1 MRVAVIVN
9 RGAGT
14 VQRQE
19 LTPDQLRDA
28 FAATGVEAEV
38 HFVDGPAI
46 PETAR
51 AALARGVDALIAG
64 GGDGT
69 VRSLA
74 AVLAGRRE
82 ALGVLPLG
90 TLNHFAKDLK
100 VPLAVEEAV
109 PALAA
114 GRVHALDLGEVN
126 GEIFVNNS
134 SIGLYPTVVVVRD
147 RQREHLG
154 RGKWLATASALLKV
168 VPRLPPLDVRLKVE
182 GRAIGRHT
190 HFAFIGNNEYEM
202 SLFDYG
208 ARSRLDSGDLYLYV
222 ARCSSR
228 WCIVG
233 ITLLA
238 LLRDVSATRHF
249 EFLVPA
255 RVHHRDA
262 AQGAAGLPRRRGGDP
277 GAAAP
282 LPQPAARPARAAAG
296 GSGGVIPL

>member
-1 MRVAVIVN
+1 MRAAVIVN
-9 RGAGT
+9 HGAGT

-28 FAATGVEAEV
+28 FTAAGVEAEV
-38 HFVDGPAI
+38 HFVDGAEI

-74 AVLAGRRE
+74 TVLAGRRE

-100 VPLAVEEAV
+100 VPLAVEEAI

-147 RQREHLG
+147 RQRERLG

-168 VPRLPPLDVRLKVE
+168 VPRLPPLDVRLQVE
-182 GRAIGRHT
+182 GRAISRHT

-208 ARSRLDSGDLYLYV
+208 ARSRLDSGDLYLYI

-238 LLRDVSATRHF
+238 LFRDVSATRHF
-249 EFLVPA
+249 ESWCLPEFTIETRRKALPVYLDGEVVTLAPPLRYRNRPRALRVLVPA
-255 RVHHRDA
+255 A
-262 AQGAAGLPRRRGGDP
+262 ATE
-277 GAAAP
+277 
-282 LPQPAARPARAAAG
+282 
-296 GSGGVIPL
+296 

>member
-1 MRVAVIVN
+1 MRAAVIVN
-9 RGAGT
+9 QGAGT

-28 FAATGVEAEV
+28 FAAAGVEAEV
-38 HFVDGPAI
+38 HFVDGAEI
-46 PETAR
+46 PEAAR

-90 TLNHFAKDLK
+90 TLNHFAKDLG

-109 PALAA
+109 AALAA
-114 GRVHALDLGEVN
+114 GTR
-126 GEIFVNNS
+126 
-134 SIGLYPTVVVVRD
+134 PRP
-147 RQREHLG
+147 RPG
-154 RGKWLATASALLKV
+154 RGQRRDLRQQLLD
-168 VPRLPPLDVRLKVE
+168 RLLSDRRRGARPPARAAGARQVAGHRLGAAQGGAAPAAARRRLKVE
-182 GRAIGRHT
+182 GREISRHT

-208 ARSRLDSGDLYLYV
+208 ARSRLDSGDLYLYI

-228 WCIVG
+228 WCIIG

-238 LLRDVSATRHF
+238 LFRDVSATRHF
-249 EFLVPA
+249 ESWCLPEFTIETRRKALPVYLDGEVVTLAPPLRYRNRPRALRVLVPA
-255 RVHHRDA
+255 A
-262 AQGAAGLPRRRGGDP
+262 ATE
-277 GAAAP
+277 
-282 LPQPAARPARAAAG
+282 
-296 GSGGVIPL
+296 

>member
-1 MRVAVIVN
+1 MRVTAIVN
-9 RGAGT
+9 RGAGSLAG
-14 VQRQE
+14 QE
-19 LTPDQLRDA
+19 LTAESLGESFR
-28 FAATGVEAEV
+28 AAGIEAEV
-38 HFVDGPAI
+38 HFVDGSRVQAA
-46 PETAR
+46 AR
-51 AALARGVDALIAG
+51 EALARSVDALIAG

-69 VRSLA
+69 VRTVA

-90 TLNHFAKDLK
+90 TLNHFAKDLGM
-100 VPLAVEEAV
+100 PLAVEEAV
-109 PALAA
+109 AALAS
-114 GRVHALDLGEVN
+114 GRVQALDLGEVN
-126 GEIFVNNS
+126 GEVFVNNS

-147 RQREHLG
+147 RQRKLLG

-208 ARSRLDSGDLYLYV
+208 ARSRLDSGDLYLYI

-233 ITLLA
+233 VTLLA
-238 LLRDVSATRHF
+238 LFRDVTATRHF
-249 EFLVPA
+249 ESWCLPEFSIETRKKALPVYLDGEVVMLEPPL
-255 RVHHRDA
+255 RYRT
-262 AQGAAGLPRRRGGDP
+262 LPRALRVLMP
-277 GAAAP
+277 P
-282 LPQPAARPARAAAG
+282 PAE
-296 GSGGVIPL
+296 

>member
-1 MRVAVIVN
+1 VRVAAIVN
-9 RGAGT
+9 RGAGA

-19 LTPDQLRDA
+19 LTADQLRDA
-28 FAATGVEAEV
+28 FAAAGVEAEV
-38 HFVDGPAI
+38 HFVDGAEI

-126 GEIFVNNS
+126 GEVFVNNS

-147 RQREHLG
+147 RQRERLG
-154 RGKWLATASALLKV
+154 RGKWPATASALLKV

-182 GRAIGRHT
+182 GRAISRHT

-228 WCIVG
+228 WCIVW

-238 LLRDVSATRHF
+238 LFRDVSATRHF
-249 EFLVPA
+249 ESWCLPEFTIETRRKVLPVYLDGEVVSLEPPLRYRNRPRALRVLVPA
-255 RVHHRDA
+255 A
-262 AQGAAGLPRRRGGDP
+262 ATTE
-277 GAAAP
+277 
-282 LPQPAARPARAAAG
+282 
-296 GSGGVIPL
+296 